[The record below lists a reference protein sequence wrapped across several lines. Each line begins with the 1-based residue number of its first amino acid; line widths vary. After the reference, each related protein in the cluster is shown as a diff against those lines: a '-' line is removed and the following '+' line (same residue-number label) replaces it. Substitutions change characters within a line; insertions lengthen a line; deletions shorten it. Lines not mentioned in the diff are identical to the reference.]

1 METLIIAIV
10 LTVLM
15 IALFAM
21 DFIPV
26 STSCWQYHLC
36 GALAGVSAAFLF
48 AASPLAKSKTP
59 RNTENGSLLNG
70 TPNGTPTSDGEH
82 RVMVGKKL
90 IRFEDLGKP
99 LLWSV

>member
-36 GALAGVSAAFLF
+36 GALAGVLAAFLF